1 MSIPEGGLGAAG
13 VVPAPAPD
21 PTAAPPPARAAAR
34 WRRGERRWRL
44 SPVLP
49 IAILAL
55 LVIAAVFAPLL
66 APVNP
71 NTQNLPDAMLPPF
84 WMHGGT
90 TQHLLGTDSF
100 GRDELSRLIY
110 GARISLSVA
119 LLAIAVAMVIGTAV
133 GVIAGYRGGTV
144 DVASMR
150 FVDMIL
156 ALPMLLVGLT
166 IAIAVGPSFGVVV
179 LVIGL
184 LIWPILARLVRSE
197 TSLLMRSE
205 FIRYARAIG
214 VPRRSIII
222 RHILPNV
229 VPTILVATTLQVGN
243 VVLTEASLSF
253 LGAGVPPPDVS
264 WGGMISDGEALIAT
278 GWWVALFPGLLML
291 ITVLCFNSVG
301 DWLSHHLD
309 PRTRGLAR

>member
-1 MSIPEGGLGAAG
+1 
-13 VVPAPAPD
+13 
-21 PTAAPPPARAAAR
+21 
-34 WRRGERRWRL
+34 
-44 SPVLP
+44 
-49 IAILAL
+49 
-55 LVIAAVFAPLL
+55 
-66 APVNP
+66 
-71 NTQNLPDAMLPPF
+71 
-84 WMHGGT
+84 
-90 TQHLLGTDSF
+90 
-100 GRDELSRLIY
+100 
-110 GARISLSVA
+110 
-119 LLAIAVAMVIGTAV
+119 
-133 GVIAGYRGGTV
+133 
-144 DVASMR
+144 MR